1 MLNPVPS
8 EAPRTGSA
16 IRGAGIVIAIAALLA
31 LVSYFPSVN
40 EYVSVFGS
48 EMAGAYDCDG
58 PAVVLTF
65 AVAGLALG
73 LFGIVLSG
81 RALRRSR
88 TPAARIALGV
98 AMIVVVVATARIAPA
113 AGEAIRNAAP
123 DSPCR

>member
-8 EAPRTGSA
+8 EQPHTGSA
-16 IRGAGIVIAIAALLA
+16 IRGAGVVIAMAALLA
-31 LVSYFPSVN
+31 LVSYFISVN

-65 AVAGLALG
+65 AVAGIVLG
-73 LFGIVLSG
+73 LLGILLSG

-88 TPAARIALGV
+88 TPAVRIALGV
-98 AMIVVVVATARIAPA
+98 AMIVVVVATARIAPTI
-113 AGEAIRNAAP
+113 GEVKRNAAP